1 MWKCAC
7 EQATRLKVL
16 LVEDDDIAV
25 QKYGRALRFGR
36 FEVVTVSNGDA
47 ALRKIAADP
56 PDVILIDLTLRP
68 VAIVELV
75 RALRAREYRRDT
87 PVAILTGEYYGFQ
100 MTLEEE
106 LKTLNASLFYK
117 PLSPE
122 HLVTIV
128 RALAGPEL

>member
-1 MWKCAC
+1 M
-7 EQATRLKVL
+7 KVL

-25 QKYGRALRFGR
+25 QNYGRALRFGR

-56 PDVILIDLTLRP
+56 ADVVLIDLPLRP
-68 VAIVELV
+68 VAVIELV
-75 RALRAREYRRDT
+75 RAVRAREHGRDT

-100 MTLEEE
+100 MALEEE

-117 PLSPE
+117 PLLPE
-122 HLVTIV
+122 HLVMII
-128 RALAGPEL
+128 RALADREL

>member
-1 MWKCAC
+1 M
-7 EQATRLKVL
+7 KVL

-25 QKYGRALRFGR
+25 QKYGHALRFGR

-56 PDVILIDLTLRP
+56 SDVILIDLTLRP

-75 RALRAREYRRDT
+75 RALRAREYGRDT